1 MTRKRPHTY
10 NGGATQKRQ
19 SRQQALIA
27 GENNGKPIYMDAK
40 IIITDFKALKKWSC
54 IPEDI
59 QQSLLNNVFC
69 GKCGETTIVD
79 YSITADK
86 YGILLKGKCK
96 TCGNDV
102 ARLIENE

>member
-1 MTRKRPHTY
+1 
-10 NGGATQKRQ
+10 
-19 SRQQALIA
+19 
-27 GENNGKPIYMDAK
+27 MDANTNT
-40 IIITDFKALKKWSC
+40 TDFKALKKWSS

-59 QQSLLNNVFC
+59 QHQLINNVFC
-69 GKCGETTIVD
+69 SKCGVTTIVD

-96 TCGNDV
+96 ICGSDV

>member
-1 MTRKRPHTY
+1 MD
-10 NGGATQKRQ
+10 
-19 SRQQALIA
+19 
-27 GENNGKPIYMDAK
+27 GK
-40 IIITDFKALKKWSC
+40 TNETEFKALKKWSS
-54 IPEDI
+54 IPEDY
-59 QQSLLNNVFC
+59 QQRLINNVFC
-69 GKCGETTIVD
+69 SKCGVTTIVD